1 MRAYIA
7 LTYIF
12 FSSVR
17 RVFGSSSDCKSVKDI
32 YDAESCRM
40 FWDCTSKG
48 LLGPV
53 NRSIFRESLGEL
65 DIEKIGHTP
74 LWLRIHS
81 GKLHCVV
88 HPGFVK
94 KKYRLKIYRAAHYI
108 NRLNRVLS
116 RRKLRIPNGTEWW
129 THQSDCVKVAPD
141 DTSPP
146 IFSTSGSH
154 GTADIAGIPFMSF
167 SDEKSQLENHAF
179 QKLEED
185 TTFYRNWA
193 KKKKVAYFRGALS
206 DCANA
211 VKKHAGDL
219 KFCGRAKVIY
229 DAVNSQHP
237 LLSGISSS
245 TGFRETGISVDCER
259 CRTPS
264 ITSEKFISNLLTHRY
279 VLDFAGAG
287 TGAGG

>member
-1 MRAYIA
+1 MRAYI
-7 LTYIF
+7 TVIYIF
-12 FSSVR
+12 FSRIR
-17 RVFGSSSDCKSVKDI
+17 RAFGSTSDCNSVEDV
-32 YDAESCRM
+32 YDAESCRV
-40 FWDCTSKG
+40 FWDCTSKE
-48 LLGPV
+48 LLRPV

-65 DIEKIGHTP
+65 DMEIIGHTP

-88 HPGFVK
+88 HPDFVK

-116 RRKLRIPNGTEWW
+116 QRKLRIPSGTEWW
-129 THQSDCVKVAPD
+129 THQSDWAKVAPD
-141 DTSPP
+141 DTLPP

-167 SDEKSQLENHAF
+167 SDKISRLENHAF
-179 QKLEED
+179 QKLEQD
-185 TTFYRNWA
+185 LPFHLNWA

-219 KFCGRAKVIY
+219 KFCARAKVIY
-229 DAVNSQHP
+229 HAVNSQHS

-245 TGFRETGISVDCER
+245 TGFRETGISVDCKR
-259 CRTPS
+259 CKTPS
-264 ITSEKFISNLLTHRY
+264 ITNSKYHILSWVHHMR
-279 VLDFAGAG
+279 
-287 TGAGG
+287 